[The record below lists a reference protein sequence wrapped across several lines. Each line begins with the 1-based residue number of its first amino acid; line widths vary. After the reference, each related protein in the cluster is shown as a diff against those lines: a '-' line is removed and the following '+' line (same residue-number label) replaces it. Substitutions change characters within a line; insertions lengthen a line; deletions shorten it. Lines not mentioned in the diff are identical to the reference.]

1 MHRENISNHD
11 RLEKLFEIVRRKR
24 EILILTHNNPD
35 PDALASALT
44 LKYIFRTLC
53 NVESVIAYGGV
64 VGRAENKAMIKN
76 LKITI
81 HPLTDITIKN
91 FSVIALVDTQPGSG
105 NNSLPKSIL
114 PSIIIDHHR
123 PVRAKSRKSPFVD
136 IRTDYGSTSTI
147 LAEYL
152 KESNIHGI
160 DRNVATALLYGIKS
174 DTRDLGRGTNP
185 QDLEAFLY
193 LYPRVNFKVLSRIE
207 HPALSREH
215 FKTFE
220 KAIKNAM
227 IYKDVVVSDVDRI
240 DNPDSLAEMADL
252 LVRLEGINWSLCL
265 GTFQDDIYFS
275 VRTTKTRERADR
287 IVQNMVRKIGSAGG
301 HTMIA
306 AGKVDHSFIHR
317 NDHAATINTLIS
329 RFLKGIKREAFQGK
343 NL

>member
-1 MHRENISNHD
+1 MLQENISNQD
-11 RLEKLFEIVRRKR
+11 RLKKLFKIVRRKR
-24 EILILTHNNPD
+24 KILVLTHNNPD
-35 PDALASALT
+35 PDSLASALA
-44 LKYIFRTLC
+44 LKYIIRIRC
-53 NVESVIAYGGV
+53 NVDSIIGYGGV

-76 LKITI
+76 LKITVR
-81 HPLTDITIKN
+81 PVTDINMKN
-91 FSVIALVDTQPGSG
+91 FSVVALVDSQPGSG
-105 NNSLPKSIL
+105 NNSLPKSIT
-114 PSIIIDHHR
+114 PSIIFDHHH

-147 LAEYL
+147 LTEYL
-152 KESNIHGI
+152 KASNIQGI
-160 DRNVATALLYGIKS
+160 DRNVATALFYGIKS

-220 KAIKNAM
+220 KAIKNAV

-287 IVQNMVRKIGSAGG
+287 VVQKMVRKIGSAGG
-301 HTMIA
+301 HNMVA

-317 NDHAATINTLIS
+317 NDHAATMNTLIS